1 MTKDSTAAKT
11 HAELSRSTKS
21 RDRKLRRYVAPKK
34 GRDWY
39 EKAEGQVAITQ
50 NAAGTPLGRR

>member
-1 MTKDSTAAKT
+1 MTKDLTAAKT
-11 HAELSRSTKS
+11 HAELAKSTKL
-21 RDRKLRRYVAPKK
+21 RDRKPRRYITPKK

-39 EKAEGQVAITQ
+39 EKAEGQIAINQ